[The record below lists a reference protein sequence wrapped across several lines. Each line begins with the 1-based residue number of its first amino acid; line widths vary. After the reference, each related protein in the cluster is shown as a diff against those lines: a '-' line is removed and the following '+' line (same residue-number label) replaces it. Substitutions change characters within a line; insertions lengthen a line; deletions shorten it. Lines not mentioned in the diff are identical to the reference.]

1 MTRVKNKKAQATL
14 LPYLPQLPERD
25 PALVRRVM
33 KQVVARQHKIDQL
46 QREIGSLARELVGR
60 EVDFQRS
67 GWLQEG
73 IILECSSHTGGRLRI
88 LNLDTGAI
96 DWLSFDV
103 VWTCYD
109 PTYPCPPRRRK
120 EFEDKETVG

>member
-1 MTRVKNKKAQATL
+1 MRPGRAKAARL
-14 LPYLPQLPERD
+14 RGGG
-25 PALVRRVM
+25 AARR
-33 KQVVARQHKIDQL
+33 
-46 QREIGSLARELVGR
+46 GNR

-88 LNLDTGAI
+88 LNLDTGSI